1 MRGNAIN
8 RLNMSFKLNT
18 EININKLNILKNVFL
33 IETNHIYSEKQL
45 KKIFTTQDDL
55 NGYICITGMPT
66 QAFLKQG
73 ELYQEVFLKD
83 KLGTAFNYITQSLV
97 CFIKFQDAFIQ
108 VKEEIKEEVV
118 EEQPEIIT
126 QAEETEEELFQEEG
140 KNKRGKSKKS

>member
-18 EININKLNILKNVFL
+18 EININKLNILKNVFS
-33 IETNHIYSEKQL
+33 IEANHIYSEKQL

-55 NGYICITGMPT
+55 NGYICIKGMPT

-97 CFIKFQDAFIQ
+97 CFIKFQVPACGARVCVCSRMYVCARLYAWHVCVHQQINY
-108 VKEEIKEEVV
+108 KK
-118 EEQPEIIT
+118 
-126 QAEETEEELFQEEG
+126 
-140 KNKRGKSKKS
+140 KN